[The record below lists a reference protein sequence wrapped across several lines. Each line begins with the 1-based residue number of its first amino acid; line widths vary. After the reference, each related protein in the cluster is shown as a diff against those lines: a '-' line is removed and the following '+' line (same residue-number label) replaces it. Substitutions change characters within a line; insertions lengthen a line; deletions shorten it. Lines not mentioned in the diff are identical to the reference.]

1 VTSTR
6 LSSPSYSHPPVS
18 PEFQEIVCPSPPL
31 PGVPCSQIWSPDEGA
46 HIRGRCSTRA
56 GRSCVRRAP
65 DQDLVLHR
73 TGLDDEPDTR
83 CLVSDSGSTD
93 WTEWATRV
101 LASNSGPMTLGGT
114 NSYVLRAP
122 SSDQVVVV
130 DPGPAEATHLR
141 ALTQFGEV
149 ELILLTHH
157 HADHSEGADRFSRMT
172 GAPIRAALPELCR
185 EAPPL
190 ADGEII
196 RAAGCE
202 LLVLATPGHTEDS
215 ICLVG
220 KRDGPLDDP
229 ARNGA
234 VITGDTILGH
244 GSTVLLGG
252 TTSLRDY
259 LKSLELLE
267 SFGDAFVLPG
277 HGDPIWSVRLVAQ
290 SLREHRQGR
299 LTQVAQVLEDHSF
312 RSSDAQAVDLVLDQ
326 LYSHLTGTIR
336 GAAVM
341 SVRAQ
346 LAFLTQEDAKQ

>member
-1 VTSTR
+1 
-6 LSSPSYSHPPVS
+6 
-18 PEFQEIVCPSPPL
+18 
-31 PGVPCSQIWSPDEGA
+31 
-46 HIRGRCSTRA
+46 
-56 GRSCVRRAP
+56 
-65 DQDLVLHR
+65 
-73 TGLDDEPDTR
+73 
-83 CLVSDSGSTD
+83 VSDSGSTD

-101 LASNSGPMTLGGT
+101 LAPNSGPMTLGGT

-122 SSDQVVVV
+122 SSHQVVVV
-130 DPGPAEATHLR
+130 DPGPADADHLR
-141 ALTQFGEV
+141 ALTQFGVV

-157 HADHSEGADRFSRMT
+157 HADHSEGAERLSQMT
-172 GAPIRAALPELCR
+172 GATIRAVLPGLCR

-215 ICLVG
+215 ICLFG
-220 KRDGPLDDP
+220 KGDGPLDEP
-229 ARNGA
+229 TRCGA
-234 VITGDTILGH
+234 MITGDTILGR

-252 TTSLRDY
+252 KASLRDY
-259 LKSLELLE
+259 LKSLQLLE
-267 SFGDAFVLPG
+267 RFGNAFVLPG

-290 SLREHRQGR
+290 SLRVHRQGR
-299 LTQVAQVLEDHSF
+299 LTQVAQVLENHSL
-312 RSSDAQAVDLVLDQ
+312 RSSDDQAVDLVLDQ

-346 LAFLTQEDAKQ
+346 LAFLAQEE